1 MTDRSLRLGSF
12 VAYWTW
18 DRARWVRG
26 WMGPKVNGPFLWR
39 LFLWPIVFSWLRK
52 DWDDPIV
59 LPRQARR
66 ALQRG
71 HKIHVGGYGHRR
83 RKGKR

>member
-1 MTDRSLRLGSF
+1 VTDRSWSLGSL
-12 VAYWTW
+12 VIYWTL

-39 LFLWPIVFSWLRK
+39 LFVWPVVFAWLRK
-52 DWDDPIV
+52 DWATPIV

-66 ALQRG
+66 RLRRG
-71 HKIHVGGYGHRR
+71 KDVHIGGFEHRR
-83 RKGKR
+83 RKAVR